1 MQTVGT
7 FSKGE
12 TYRGLSWWQSCW
24 WKHKRNRRPCNTGN
38 TFLQLAMQQMLH
50 CKLQPYVG
58 RITSCMCNKFSCCIA
73 ECRSNVYFMH
83 ENLLH
88 MAIVTDSS
96 TCNVTTS
103 FPGSL
108 FSASLTLG
116 MRYATWSATFCREM
130 LPVQLCLGLNKTFSF
145 AYWHGGIE
153 ISDGTVCA
161 HWFNKVILKGNFIT
175 VVLKRSIYSK
185 KITETQ
191 KASQHSKLLH
201 YLPSYTTNTPR
212 VTLQNDFQVFICA
225 VLNQNIRPIR
235 QKSRSESNTVQFIQC
250 KSWKTILITWLVSS
264 GFYI

>member
-1 MQTVGT
+1 MYCLLHV
-7 FSKGE
+7 
-12 TYRGLSWWQSCW
+12 
-24 WKHKRNRRPCNTGN
+24 
-38 TFLQLAMQQMLH
+38 QQ
-50 CKLQPYVG
+50 
-58 RITSCMCNKFSCCIA
+58 FSCCIGK
-73 ECRSNVYFMH
+73 CRSNVYFMH

-130 LPVQLCLGLNKTFSF
+130 LPVQLCLGLNRTFSF
-145 AYWHGGIE
+145 AYWHVGIE

-161 HWFNKVILKGNFIT
+161 HWFNKVIIKGNFIT
-175 VVLKRSIYSK
+175 VLKRAIYSR

-201 YLPSYTTNTPR
+201 YLLSYTTNTKSHNPKWFSSFHLCCPEPKHSPCSSDVQKWIQYCSFYPMQVLKDHFNH
-212 VTLQNDFQVFICA
+212 VTRL
-225 VLNQNIRPIR
+225 
-235 QKSRSESNTVQFIQC
+235 
-250 KSWKTILITWLVSS
+250 
-264 GFYI
+264 